1 MYFRHLHRTRIAVC
15 IYRNNGYI
23 VTLGEQIRCLFGQ
36 SSYVLFFPSFQ
47 GRKIFKHLL
56 FRLHYSQALSAF
68 GVELVDKLQTK
79 FNHLCHGEVLRKP
92 AILIAILAIIRA
104 KASACL
110 CTMIGTVK
118 RHTATLTKLLFHSKF
133 VYRACKLLLQA
144 VVKCRSVELYATSLC
159 TGARKTFMNRC
170 GNNSPTQMRG
180 DHHTFSC
187 ST

>member
-104 KASACL
+104 KASVCL

-118 RHTATLTKLLFHSKF
+118 RHTATLTKLLFHSKLF
-133 VYRACKLLLQA
+133 IVPVSSYYRRLLNAEAWNCMPRPCVQVLG
-144 VVKCRSVELYATSLC
+144 KPL
-159 TGARKTFMNRC
+159 
-170 GNNSPTQMRG
+170 
-180 DHHTFSC
+180 
-187 ST
+187 